1 MTKCRVCGN
10 EHTGGCAQFFAT
22 SSRAISPKKAVRE
35 AAKAAPNVP
44 NTAAA
49 RRTAAWRAE
58 NAERHREY
66 MRGLMQKRR
75 AASREKVAAR

>member
-49 RRTAAWRAE
+49 RRTAAWREA
-58 NAERHREY
+58 NAEKHRVY
-66 MRGLMQKRR
+66 MRGLMRKRR
-75 AASREKVAAR
+75 AVGRDKAAAS